1 MSPVIIL
8 SIAVTALRRNAMRT
22 ALTALGMIIGVA
34 AVIVM
39 VAIGHGAQSSIE
51 DRIRSAGTNVVTIT
65 AGSNAFGP
73 VRQGFGATTTLVPE
87 DAQAIARDV
96 QGIAYVS
103 PGVNTRQQVVAET
116 ANWNTQVQG
125 AGADLPAIR
134 AWSMESGAFFTDLD
148 VARAE
153 KVAVLGAVAR
163 DELFGAG
170 TDPAGATVR
179 IGSQPFRVIGV
190 LTRKGQAAMGPDQD
204 DTVVVPY
211 TTVQKKLLGITN
223 LQNITLSTANGV
235 PFQTVSDQITTL
247 LRTRHKLAADAQ
259 DDFSVRS
266 LEEMA
271 SVLTSTTTTMTWLL
285 ASIAAVSLLV
295 GGIGIM
301 NIMLVSVTE
310 RTREIG
316 LRLSMGARDID
327 VLLQFL
333 VEAVVL
339 SLAGG
344 AIGVALGF
352 AASLAVS
359 HFMGWPAVVTSEA
372 VFMSFGFAA
381 AVGVF
386 FGFYPARKAA
396 ALDPIAAL
404 RYE

>member
-87 DAQAIARDV
+87 DAQAIAREIP
-96 QGIAYVS
+96 GIAYLS
-103 PGVNTRQQVVAET
+103 PGVNTRQQVVAER
-116 ANWNTQVQG
+116 ANWNTQIQG
-125 AGADLPAIR
+125 SGSDLPAIR

-170 TDPAGATVR
+170 TDPTGATVR
-179 IGSQPFRVIGV
+179 IGSQPFRVVGV

-247 LRTRHKLAADAQ
+247 LRTRHKLAADAP

-352 AASLAVS
+352 AASMAVS
-359 HFMGWPAVVTSEA
+359 RIMGWPAVVTSEA
-372 VFMSFGFAA
+372 VLMSFGFAA

>member
-1 MSPVIIL
+1 MSPVITL

-87 DAQAIARDV
+87 DAQAIAREV
-96 QGIAYVS
+96 SGIAYIS
-103 PGVNTRQQVVAET
+103 PGANTRQQVVAES
-116 ANWNTQVQG
+116 ANWNTQIQG

-134 AWSMESGAFFTDLD
+134 AWSLETGAFFTDQD

-170 TDPAGATVR
+170 TDPTGAIVR

-235 PFQTVSDQITTL
+235 PFQAVSDQISTL
-247 LRTRHKLAADAQ
+247 LRTRHKLAADEA

-271 SVLTSTTTTMTWLL
+271 TVLTSTTTTMTWLL

-359 HFMGWPAVVTSEA
+359 QIMGWPAVVTSEA
-372 VFMSFGFAA
+372 VLMSFGFAA